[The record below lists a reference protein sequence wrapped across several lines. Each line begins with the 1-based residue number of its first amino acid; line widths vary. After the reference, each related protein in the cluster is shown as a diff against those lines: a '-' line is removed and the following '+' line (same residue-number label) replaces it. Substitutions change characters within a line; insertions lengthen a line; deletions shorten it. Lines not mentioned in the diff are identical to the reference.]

1 VTTYV
6 VANLKKGVFYM
17 FSKRKG
23 FTLVE
28 LLIVII
34 VIGILAGG
42 MMLASGSATD
52 SAKASTLISELRN
65 AKAAGIMFLGDNTD
79 ETWATILGVW
89 PTLNAIGS
97 SFDQYMD
104 NPDKVR
110 QLDFQ
115 VAVVGGE
122 SWLLVGKNVSDPI
135 VAKKMIGMAGGALWE
150 VGGSQFGP
158 GDTVAYMRVK

>member
-1 VTTYV
+1 
-6 VANLKKGVFYM
+6 M
-17 FSKRKG
+17 FSKRQG

-65 AKAAGIMFLGDNTD
+65 AKAAGIMFLGDTTQMD
-79 ETWATILGVW
+79 WATVVGSW
-89 PTLNAIGS
+89 TTLQTVGD

-104 NPDKVR
+104 NVDKVR
-110 QLDFQ
+110 QLVF
-115 VAVVGGE
+115 VTPTVTGNT
-122 SWLLVGKNVSDPI
+122 WLLVGKTVSDPI
-135 VAKKMIGMAGGALWE
+135 VADKMIGMVGGALFNAT
-150 VGGSQFGP
+150 GARFTRDDPQ
-158 GDTVAYMRVK
+158 AYMRVK

>member
-1 VTTYV
+1 
-6 VANLKKGVFYM
+6 M

-52 SAKASTLISELRN
+52 SAKASTMISELRN
-65 AKAAGIMFLGDNTD
+65 AKAGGIMFLGDNTD
-79 ETWATILGVW
+79 IPWLNVLGFW
-89 PTLNAIGS
+89 PTLNVAPT

-104 NPDKVR
+104 NTDKVR
-110 QLDFQ
+110 NLIFN
-115 VAVVGGE
+115 VLPNVGPAGDE
-122 SWLLVGKNVSDPI
+122 TWLLIGKAVSDPI
-135 VAKKMIGMAGGALWE
+135 VAEKMVGMAGSSLFDSAGAAFAKSSPE
-150 VGGSQFGP
+150 AF
-158 GDTVAYMRVK
+158 MRVK

>member
-1 VTTYV
+1 
-6 VANLKKGVFYM
+6 M
-17 FSKRKG
+17 FTKRQG

-52 SAKASTLISELRN
+52 SAKASTLVSELRN

-79 ETWATILGVW
+79 MQWT
-89 PTLNAIGS
+89 AIVSSWSTSVLAASGS

-104 NPDKVR
+104 NTAKVR
-110 QLDFQ
+110 LLKFVTAQDTL
-115 VAVVGGE
+115 
-122 SWLLVGKNVSDPI
+122 SNTLLLVGKAVSDPV
-135 VAKKMIGMAGGALWE
+135 VADKMIGMAGGALFAAN
-150 VGGSQFGP
+150 GSAFTRD
-158 GDTVAYMRVK
+158 DTEAYMRVK

>member
-1 VTTYV
+1 
-6 VANLKKGVFYM
+6 M
-17 FSKRKG
+17 FQKRKG

-65 AKAAGIMFLGDNTD
+65 AKAGGIMFLGDNTD
-79 ETWATILGVW
+79 LVWTDTKNYWTIMHTHG
-89 PTLNAIGS
+89 

-104 NPDKVR
+104 NTDKVR
-110 QLDFQ
+110 ILKFIALEPGPD
-115 VAVVGGE
+115 GND
-122 SWLLVGKNVSDPI
+122 WLLVGKPVSDPI
-135 VAKKMIGMAGGALWE
+135 VAEKMVGMAGGALYSNLGAPF
-150 VGGSQFGP
+150 VKA
-158 GDTVAYMRVK
+158 DTDAYMRVK

>member
-1 VTTYV
+1 
-6 VANLKKGVFYM
+6 M
-17 FSKRKG
+17 FSKRQG

-52 SAKASTLISELRN
+52 SAKASTLVSELRN

-79 ETWATILGVW
+79 MDWGSIVASWSTAVLAAG
-89 PTLNAIGS
+89 GS

-104 NPDKVR
+104 NTEKVK
-110 QLDFQ
+110 LLKFE
-115 VAVVGGE
+115 APTGISGNT
-122 SWLLVGKNVSDPI
+122 WLLVGKAVSDPI
-135 VAKKMIGMAGGALWE
+135 VADKMIGMAGGALFNAS
-150 VGGSQFGP
+150 GSAFTRSDSQAF
-158 GDTVAYMRVK
+158 MRVK

>member
-1 VTTYV
+1 
-6 VANLKKGVFYM
+6 M
-17 FSKRKG
+17 FSKRQG

-79 ETWATILGVW
+79 MSWDSITGVW
-89 PTLNAIGS
+89 PSLNASGS

-104 NPDKVR
+104 NTAKVR
-110 QLDFQ
+110 VLSF
-115 VAVVGGE
+115 VTATV
-122 SWLLVGKNVSDPI
+122 SSNNWLLVGKAVSDPI
-135 VAKKMIGMAGGALWE
+135 VADKMIGMAGGALFNSA
-150 VGGSQFGP
+150 GGGFTRT
-158 GDTVAYMRVK
+158 DTQAYMRVK